1 MNKII
6 SLMLIF
12 LLSASALYIA
22 VNTTNLYSFSVST
35 TTISVNP
42 STSQAEIGQIF
53 LIDIGISD
61 VIDLY
66 GWEFKL
72 RWNKTILDPLNV
84 TEGTFLKNGGATY
97 FISKINKTLG
107 YMLVDCTL
115 LGNIPGIS
123 GTGIL
128 ATIKFSVNGQGECSL
143 DLYDTKLVNSLEEA
157 IVHMTNDGS
166 FITLTPSFHDISVT
180 NVKLSK
186 NVVAVGGILRINITV
201 ENLGGYNETF
211 DLTVHADKNI
221 TVGGDEILIKTQTVE
236 SLSAQSSSILTISW
250 NTTGVPRGNY
260 TICGQANTVTDETN
274 TTNNFCIGGTI
285 SVTLLL
291 GDINADDA
299 VNIIDIFII
308 AKAFATTPGHPRWN
322 PNADLNDDLQVN
334 IIDLSSAAQNY
345 GEEI

>member
-1 MNKII
+1 MNNMRKNLILLLIFLSSTLFLNVTINMADII
-6 SLMLIF
+6 SLAI
-12 LLSASALYIA
+12 S
-22 VNTTNLYSFSVST
+22 NTTIEVD
-35 TTISVNP
+35 P
-42 STSQAEIGQIF
+42 STSTAEIGETF
-53 LIDIGISD
+53 SIDIKITD

-72 RWNKTILDPLNV
+72 KWNKTILDPLNV
-84 TEGTFLKNGGATY
+84 IEGTFLKNNGDTY
-97 FISKINKTLG
+97 FINKINKTLG

-115 LGNIPGIS
+115 LGNIPGVS

-128 ATIKFSVNGQGECSL
+128 ATVEFSVNGHGECSL
-143 DLYDTKLVNSLEEA
+143 DLYDTKLVSSLEEA

-186 NVVAVGGILRINITV
+186 NVVAVGGILRINITD
-201 ENLGGYNETF
+201 ENLGGYNETY
-211 DLTVHADKNI
+211 DLTIQANKNI

-308 AKAFATTPGHPRWN
+308 AKAFVTTPGHPRWN
-322 PNADLNDDLQVN
+322 PNADLNDDL
-334 IIDLSSAAQNY
+334 
-345 GEEI
+345 